1 VWTLT
6 RLSRLYWR
14 QSLLLIV
21 AVLLPSVANV
31 AHNLNLGPFRHVEP
45 TPFLFVLTGAVL
57 VWGLFRFRLLGLA
70 PIATNVRMHAAATQV
85 AVRLEE
91 AQGGLLH
98 RRRRRRLRPR
108 PCQGHPAT
116 RPRRPDQHVRA
127 GDHGRRLVP
136 GRQPPR
142 QRHHGAVLAP
152 DQGGRR
158 ASAQGP
164 LPELPPEP
172 GGGPSGPAGGWNCGA
187 VTGVL
192 WPLSGSSWCW
202 ARG

>member
-31 AHNLNLGPFRHVEP
+31 ANLNLGPFRHVEP
-45 TPFLFVLTGAVL
+45 TPFLFVLTRAVL

-91 AQGGLLH
+91 AQGGLLVTIGDDGAGFDPD
-98 RRRRRRLRPR
+98 RVKATPR
-108 PCQGHPAT
+108 PGHVGLTSMSERAT
-116 RPRRPDQHVRA
+116 MADGWCRVDSHPGSGTTVRF
-127 GDHGRRLVP
+127 
-136 GRQPPR
+136 
-142 QRHHGAVLAP
+142 
-152 DQGGRR
+152 
-158 ASAQGP
+158 
-164 LPELPPEP
+164 
-172 GGGPSGPAGGWNCGA
+172 
-187 VTGVL
+187 
-192 WPLSGSSWCW
+192 
-202 ARG
+202 